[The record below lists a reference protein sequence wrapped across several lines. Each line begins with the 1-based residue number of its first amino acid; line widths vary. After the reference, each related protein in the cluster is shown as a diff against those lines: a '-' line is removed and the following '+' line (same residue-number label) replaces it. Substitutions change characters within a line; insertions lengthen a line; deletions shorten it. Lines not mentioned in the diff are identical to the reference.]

1 MKAYATHRNSSYTTI
16 FYLSIIYKT
25 ATCGTGILE
34 RRMRNS
40 HIFLRFSL
48 PYHHPKR
55 LYHDKGKPRMKTENE
70 HIDNLI
76 RHFVQGDITAE
87 GLCEL
92 NDFVRQSEENRQYA
106 RNLRELLFD
115 RAAAKAHEE
124 FDVEQALH
132 RFRAHVHTGVTAE
145 KRARRMPIR
154 LPVRVA
160 AVLLLI
166 MLPIIAYFLGVQKV
180 NRQFAMIETNAP
192 DGSQLSLVLPDGSKV
207 KLNSGSTIR
216 YSQGFGI
223 SDRRIYLQGEGFFS
237 VKHNERLPLCI
248 VTKDVVLHDLGTAF
262 KVSNYQADQQVEI
275 SLYEGELSVDNL
287 ISKQN
292 GLAVKPGQRIVVD
305 KATGR
310 LHKESVK
317 ETMDE
322 GASMNTLYFDN
333 QPLEMIAPVLSRNFG
348 VPIAVDK
355 EVRNRRFYLIFNKK
369 TTNIEQILQTM
380 TQTGHVKCR
389 WTGGHY
395 CLY

>member
-1 MKAYATHRNSSYTTI
+1 
-16 FYLSIIYKT
+16 
-25 ATCGTGILE
+25 
-34 RRMRNS
+34 
-40 HIFLRFSL
+40 
-48 PYHHPKR
+48 
-55 LYHDKGKPRMKTENE
+55 MKTENE

-76 RHFVQGDITAE
+76 RRFVQGDITADE
-87 GLCEL
+87 LCEL

-132 RFRAHVHTGVTAE
+132 RFRAHVHTGEIAE
-145 KRARRMPIR
+145 KQTWRMPIR
-154 LPVRVA
+154 LLVRVA

-166 MLPIIAYFLGVQKV
+166 MLPIIAYFLGMQKV
-180 NRQFAMIETNAP
+180 NRQFAMIETSAP

-223 SDRRIYLQGEGFFS
+223 SDRKIYLHGEGFFC
-237 VKHNERLPLCI
+237 VKHNERLPLSI

-262 KVSNYQADQQVEI
+262 KVSNYQVDQQVEI

-348 VPIAVDK
+348 VPIEVDK
-355 EVRNRRFYLIFNKK
+355 EVRNRRFYLIFNKR
-369 TTNIEQILQTM
+369 TSNIEQILQTM
-380 TQTGHVKCR
+380 TQTGHVKCSMANGR
-389 WTGGHY
+389 Y
-395 CLY
+395 RLY

>member
-1 MKAYATHRNSSYTTI
+1 MDMTKKITSQEIKGANII
-16 FYLSIIYKT
+16 FIPSL
-25 ATCGTGILE
+25 
-34 RRMRNS
+34 R
-40 HIFLRFSL
+40 IFLCFSL

-55 LYHDKGKPRMKTENE
+55 FYHYKGKPSMKTENE
-70 HIDNLI
+70 HINNLI
-76 RHFVQGDITAE
+76 RRFVQGDITAE

-92 NDFVRQSEENRQYA
+92 NNFVRQSEENRQYA

-115 RAAAKAHEE
+115 RSATKAHKE
-124 FDVEQALH
+124 FDVEQALQ
-132 RFRAHVHTGVTAE
+132 RFHAHVHTGNTGE
-145 KRARRMPIR
+145 KQAQR
-154 LPVRVA
+154 LPIKLLVRVA
-160 AVLLLI
+160 AVILII
-166 MLPIIAYFLGVQKV
+166 MLPIVAYFLGMQKV

-207 KLNSGSTIR
+207 RLNSGSTIR

-223 SDRRIYLQGEGFFS
+223 SDRKIYLQGEGFFS

-262 KVSNYQADQQVEI
+262 KVSNYQEDQHVMV
-275 SLYEGELSVDNL
+275 SLYEGELSIDNL
-287 ISKQN
+287 ILQQK
-292 GLAVKPGQRIVVD
+292 GLAVKPGERIVLN
-305 KATGR
+305 KTTGQ
-310 LHKESVK
+310 LHKESIK

-389 WTGGHY
+389 WTDGHY

>member
-1 MKAYATHRNSSYTTI
+1 
-16 FYLSIIYKT
+16 
-25 ATCGTGILE
+25 
-34 RRMRNS
+34 
-40 HIFLRFSL
+40 
-48 PYHHPKR
+48 
-55 LYHDKGKPRMKTENE
+55 MKTENE

-76 RHFVQGDITAE
+76 RRFVQGDITVE

-92 NDFVRQSEENRQYA
+92 SDFIRQSEENRQYA

-124 FDVEQALH
+124 FDVEQALQH
-132 RFRAHVHTGVTAE
+132 FHAHVRTGNTDE
-145 KRARRMPIR
+145 KQAQR
-154 LPVRVA
+154 LPIKLLVRVA
-160 AVLLLI
+160 AVILI
-166 MLPIIAYFLGVQKV
+166 AVLPIIAYFLGMQKV
-180 NRQFAMIETNAP
+180 NRQFAMIETSAP

-237 VKHNERLPLCI
+237 VKHNERLPLSI

-262 KVSNYQADQQVEI
+262 KVSNYQEDQHATI
-275 SLYEGELSVDNL
+275 SLYEGELSIDNL
-287 ISKQN
+287 ISQQK
-292 GLAVKPGQRIVVD
+292 GLAVKPGERIVVD
-305 KATGR
+305 KTTGQ

-348 VPIAVDK
+348 VPIEVDK
-355 EVRNRRFYLIFNKK
+355 EVRSRRFYLIFNKR
-369 TTNIEQILQTM
+369 TSNIEQILQTM

-389 WTGGHY
+389 WADGHY
-395 CLY
+395 RLY

>member
-1 MKAYATHRNSSYTTI
+1 
-16 FYLSIIYKT
+16 
-25 ATCGTGILE
+25 
-34 RRMRNS
+34 
-40 HIFLRFSL
+40 
-48 PYHHPKR
+48 
-55 LYHDKGKPRMKTENE
+55 MKTENE

-76 RHFVQGDITAE
+76 RHFVQGDITADE
-87 GLCEL
+87 LGEL
-92 NDFVRQSEENRQYA
+92 NDFVRQSEENRLYV

-124 FDVEQALH
+124 FDVEQALQ
-132 RFRAHVHTGVTAE
+132 RFHAHVHTDNTGE
-145 KRARRMPIR
+145 KQAQR
-154 LPVRVA
+154 LPIKLLVRVA
-160 AVLLLI
+160 AVFLI
-166 MLPIIAYFLGVQKV
+166 AVLPIIAYFLGMQKV

-207 KLNSGSTIR
+207 RLNSGSTIR

-223 SDRRIYLQGEGFFS
+223 SDRNIYLHGEGFFC
-237 VKHNERLPLCI
+237 VKHNERMPLSI

-262 KVSNYQADQQVEI
+262 KVSNYKEDQHVEI

-305 KATGR
+305 KATGH
-310 LHKESVK
+310 LHKESIK

-389 WTGGHY
+389 WADGHY

>member
-1 MKAYATHRNSSYTTI
+1 MV
-16 FYLSIIYKT
+16 YKP
-25 ATCGTGILE
+25 ASRGAGILE
-34 RRMRNS
+34 RKMPNS
-40 HIFLRFSL
+40 YIFLPHPL

-55 LYHDKGKPRMKTENE
+55 LYHYKGKPRMKTENE

-76 RHFVQGDITAE
+76 RHFVQGDITADE
-87 GLCEL
+87 LGEL
-92 NDFVRQSEENRQYA
+92 NDFIRQSEENRQYA

-115 RAAAKAHEE
+115 RAATKAHEE

-132 RFRAHVHTGVTAE
+132 RFRAHVHTGNTGE
-145 KRARRMPIR
+145 KQAQR
-154 LPVRVA
+154 LPIKLLVRVA
-160 AVLLLI
+160 AVILI
-166 MLPIIAYFLGVQKV
+166 AVLPIIAYFLGMQKV

-223 SDRRIYLQGEGFFS
+223 SDRKIYLHGEGFFC
-237 VKHNERLPLCI
+237 VKHNERLPLSI

-262 KVSNYQADQQVEI
+262 KVSNYQVDQQVEI
-275 SLYEGELSVDNL
+275 SLYEGELSIDNL
-287 ISKQN
+287 ISQQKS
-292 GLAVKPGQRIVVD
+292 LAVKPGERIVVN
-305 KATGR
+305 KTTGQ
-310 LHKESVK
+310 LHKESIK

-369 TTNIEQILQTM
+369 TTNIEQILQTI

-389 WTGGHY
+389 WADGHY

>member
-1 MKAYATHRNSSYTTI
+1 
-16 FYLSIIYKT
+16 
-25 ATCGTGILE
+25 
-34 RRMRNS
+34 
-40 HIFLRFSL
+40 
-48 PYHHPKR
+48 
-55 LYHDKGKPRMKTENE
+55 MKTENE

-76 RHFVQGDITAE
+76 RRFVQGDITADE
-87 GLCEL
+87 LGEL
-92 NDFVRQSEENRQYA
+92 NDFIRQSEENRQYA

-124 FDVEQALH
+124 FDVEQAMQ
-132 RFRAHVHTGVTAE
+132 RFHAHVHTGNTDE
-145 KRARRMPIR
+145 KQAQR
-154 LPVRVA
+154 LPIKLLVRVA
-160 AVLLLI
+160 AVFLI
-166 MLPIIAYFLGVQKV
+166 AVLPIIAYFLGMQKV
-180 NRQFAMIETNAP
+180 NRQFAMIETSAP
-192 DGSQLSLVLPDGSKV
+192 DGSQLSLVLPDGSNV

-223 SDRRIYLQGEGFFS
+223 SDRKIYLHGEGFFC
-237 VKHNERLPLCI
+237 VKHNERLPLSI

-275 SLYEGELSVDNL
+275 SLYEGELSIDNL
-287 ISKQN
+287 ISQQKS
-292 GLAVKPGQRIVVD
+292 LAVKPGERIVVD

-310 LHKESVK
+310 LHKESIK

-322 GASMNTLYFDN
+322 GASMSTLYFDN
-333 QPLEMIAPVLSRNFG
+333 QPLDMIAPVLSRNFG
-348 VPIAVDK
+348 VPIAVAK

-389 WTGGHY
+389 WADGHY

>member
-1 MKAYATHRNSSYTTI
+1 
-16 FYLSIIYKT
+16 
-25 ATCGTGILE
+25 
-34 RRMRNS
+34 
-40 HIFLRFSL
+40 
-48 PYHHPKR
+48 
-55 LYHDKGKPRMKTENE
+55 MKTENE

-76 RHFVQGDITAE
+76 RRFVQGDITADE
-87 GLCEL
+87 LGEL
-92 NDFVRQSEENRQYA
+92 NDFIRQSEENRQYA

-124 FDVEQALH
+124 FDVEQALQ
-132 RFRAHVHTGVTAE
+132 RFHAHVHEDGTAE
-145 KRARRMPIR
+145 KQARRMPIR
-154 LPVRVA
+154 LLVRVA

-166 MLPIIAYFLGVQKV
+166 MLPIIAYFLGMQKV
-180 NRQFAMIETNAP
+180 NGQFAMIETSAP

-223 SDRRIYLQGEGFFS
+223 SDRKIYLHGEGFFC
-237 VKHNERLPLCI
+237 VKHNERLPLSI

-262 KVSNYQADQQVEI
+262 KVSNYQVDQQVEI

-380 TQTGHVKCR
+380 TQTGHVKCSMANGR
-389 WTGGHY
+389 Y
-395 CLY
+395 RLY

>member
-1 MKAYATHRNSSYTTI
+1 MKFTCKNRPNGHDKKKITSQEIKGANII
-16 FYLSIIYKT
+16 FIPSL
-25 ATCGTGILE
+25 
-34 RRMRNS
+34 R
-40 HIFLRFSL
+40 IFLCFSL
-48 PYHHPKR
+48 PYRHPKR
-55 LYHDKGKPRMKTENE
+55 LYHDKGEPSMKTENE

-124 FDVEQALH
+124 FDVEQALQ
-132 RFRAHVHTGVTAE
+132 RFHAHVHTGNTGE
-145 KRARRMPIR
+145 KQAQR
-154 LPVRVA
+154 LPIKLLVRVA
-160 AVLLLI
+160 AVILI
-166 MLPIIAYFLGVQKV
+166 AVLPIIAYFLGMQKV
-180 NRQFAMIETNAP
+180 NRQFAMIETSAP

-237 VKHNERLPLCI
+237 VKHNERLPLSI

-262 KVSNYQADQQVEI
+262 KVSNYQEDQHATI
-275 SLYEGELSVDNL
+275 SLYEGELSIDNL
-287 ISKQN
+287 ISQQK
-292 GLAVKPGQRIVVD
+292 GLAVKPGERIVVD
-305 KATGR
+305 KTTGQ

-348 VPIAVDK
+348 VPIEVDK
-355 EVRNRRFYLIFNKK
+355 EVRSRRFYLIFNKR
-369 TTNIEQILQTM
+369 TSNIEQILQTM

-389 WTGGHY
+389 WADGHY
-395 CLY
+395 RLY

>member
-1 MKAYATHRNSSYTTI
+1 MDMTKKITSQEIKGANII
-16 FYLSIIYKT
+16 FIPSL
-25 ATCGTGILE
+25 
-34 RRMRNS
+34 R
-40 HIFLRFSL
+40 IFLCFSL
-48 PYHHPKR
+48 PYRHPKR
-55 LYHDKGKPRMKTENE
+55 FYHYKGKPSMKTENE

-87 GLCEL
+87 GLRQL
-92 NDFVRQSEENRQYA
+92 YDFVRKSEENRLYV

-124 FDVEQALH
+124 FDVEQALQ
-132 RFRAHVHTGVTAE
+132 RFHAHVHTGNTGE
-145 KRARRMPIR
+145 EQARRMPIR
-154 LPVRVA
+154 LLVRVA
-160 AVLLLI
+160 AVILI
-166 MLPIIAYFLGVQKV
+166 AVLPIIAYFLGMQRV

-192 DGSQLSLVLPDGSKV
+192 DGSQLSLVLPDGSQV
-207 KLNSGSTIR
+207 RLNSGSTIR

-223 SDRRIYLQGEGFFS
+223 SDRKLYLQGEGFFS

-262 KVSNYQADQQVEI
+262 KVSNYQEDQHATI
-275 SLYEGELSVDNL
+275 SLYEGELSIDNL
-287 ISKQN
+287 ISQQK
-292 GLAVKPGQRIVVD
+292 GLAVKPGERIVVN
-305 KATGR
+305 KTTGQ
-310 LHKESVK
+310 LHKESIK

-389 WTGGHY
+389 WADGHY

>member
-1 MKAYATHRNSSYTTI
+1 
-16 FYLSIIYKT
+16 
-25 ATCGTGILE
+25 
-34 RRMRNS
+34 
-40 HIFLRFSL
+40 
-48 PYHHPKR
+48 
-55 LYHDKGKPRMKTENE
+55 MKTENE

-87 GLCEL
+87 GLGEL

-132 RFRAHVHTGVTAE
+132 RFRAHVHTGEAAE

-154 LPVRVA
+154 LLVRVA

-166 MLPIIAYFLGVQKV
+166 MLPIIAYFLGMQKV
-180 NRQFAMIETNAP
+180 NGQFAMIETSVP
-192 DGSQLSLVLPDGSKV
+192 DGSQLSLVLPDGSRV
-207 KLNSGSTIR
+207 RLNSGSTIR

-223 SDRRIYLQGEGFFS
+223 SDRRLYLQGEGFFS

-262 KVSNYQADQQVEI
+262 KVSNYQEDQHATI
-275 SLYEGELSVDNL
+275 SLYEGELSIDNL
-287 ISKQN
+287 ISQQK
-292 GLAVKPGQRIVVD
+292 GLAVKPGERIVVN
-305 KATGR
+305 KTTGQ
-310 LHKESVK
+310 LHKESIK

-348 VPIAVDK
+348 VPIEVDK
-355 EVRNRRFYLIFNKK
+355 EVRSKRFYLIFNKR
-369 TTNIEQILQTM
+369 TSNIEQILQTM

-389 WTGGHY
+389 WADGHY

>member
-25 ATCGTGILE
+25 ATCRTGILE
-34 RRMRNS
+34 RRMPNS

-55 LYHDKGKPRMKTENE
+55 LYHDKGEPRMKTENE

-132 RFRAHVHTGVTAE
+132 RFRAHVHMGETAE
-145 KRARRMPIR
+145 KQTRRMPIR
-154 LPVRVA
+154 LLVRVA

-166 MLPIIAYFLGVQKV
+166 MLPIIAYLLGMQKV
-180 NRQFAMIETNAP
+180 NGQFAMIETSAP
-192 DGSQLSLVLPDGSKV
+192 DGSQLSLVLPDGSRV
-207 KLNSGSTIR
+207 RLNSGSTIR

-237 VKHNERLPLCI
+237 VKHNERLPLSI

-262 KVSNYQADQQVEI
+262 KVSNYQEDQHATI
-275 SLYEGELSVDNL
+275 SLYEGELSIDNL
-287 ISKQN
+287 ISQQK
-292 GLAVKPGQRIVVD
+292 GLAVKPGERIVVN
-305 KATGR
+305 KTTGQ
-310 LHKESVK
+310 LHKESIK

-348 VPIAVDK
+348 VPIEVDK
-355 EVRNRRFYLIFNKK
+355 EVRSRRFYLIFNKR
-369 TTNIEQILQTM
+369 TSNIEQILQTM

-389 WTGGHY
+389 WADGRY
-395 CLY
+395 RLY

>member
-1 MKAYATHRNSSYTTI
+1 
-16 FYLSIIYKT
+16 
-25 ATCGTGILE
+25 
-34 RRMRNS
+34 
-40 HIFLRFSL
+40 
-48 PYHHPKR
+48 
-55 LYHDKGKPRMKTENE
+55 MKTENE

-92 NDFVRQSEENRQYA
+92 NDFVRQSEENRLYV

-124 FDVEQALH
+124 FDVEQALQ
-132 RFRAHVHTGVTAE
+132 RFHAHVRTGNTDE
-145 KRARRMPIR
+145 KQAQR
-154 LPVRVA
+154 LPIKLLVRVA
-160 AVLLLI
+160 AVILI
-166 MLPIIAYFLGVQKV
+166 AVLPIIAYFLGMQKV
-180 NRQFAMIETNAP
+180 NRQFAMIETSAP

-223 SDRRIYLQGEGFFS
+223 SDRRI
-237 VKHNERLPLCI
+237 

-262 KVSNYQADQQVEI
+262 KVSNYQEDQHATI
-275 SLYEGELSVDNL
+275 SLYEGELSIDNL
-287 ISKQN
+287 ISQQK
-292 GLAVKPGQRIVVD
+292 GLAVKPGERIVVD
-305 KATGR
+305 KTTGQ

-348 VPIAVDK
+348 VPIEVDK
-355 EVRNRRFYLIFNKK
+355 EVRSRRFYLIFNKR
-369 TTNIEQILQTM
+369 TSNIEQILQTM

-389 WTGGHY
+389 WADGHY
-395 CLY
+395 RLY

>member
-1 MKAYATHRNSSYTTI
+1 MDMTKKITSQEIKGANII
-16 FYLSIIYKT
+16 FIPSL
-25 ATCGTGILE
+25 
-34 RRMRNS
+34 R
-40 HIFLRFSL
+40 IFLCFSL
-48 PYHHPKR
+48 PYRHPKR
-55 LYHDKGKPRMKTENE
+55 FYHYKGKPCMKTENE
-70 HIDNLI
+70 HINNLI
-76 RHFVQGDITAE
+76 RRFVQGDIKADE
-87 GLCEL
+87 LGEL

-124 FDVEQALH
+124 FDVEQALQ
-132 RFRAHVHTGVTAE
+132 RFHAHVHTGNTDE
-145 KRARRMPIR
+145 KQARRKSIR
-154 LPVRVA
+154 LLVRVA

-166 MLPIIAYFLGVQKV
+166 MLPIIAYFLGMQKV
-180 NRQFAMIETNAP
+180 NGQFAMIETSAP
-192 DGSQLSLVLPDGSKV
+192 DGSQLSLVLPDGSRAR
-207 KLNSGSTIR
+207 LNSGSTIR

-223 SDRRIYLQGEGFFS
+223 SDRKIYLQGEGFFS

-262 KVSNYQADQQVEI
+262 KVSNYQEDQHVEI

-305 KATGR
+305 KATGH
-310 LHKESVK
+310 LHKESIK

-348 VPIAVDK
+348 VPIEVDK
-355 EVRNRRFYLIFNKK
+355 EVRSKRFYLIFNKR
-369 TTNIEQILQTM
+369 TSNIEQILQTM

-389 WTGGHY
+389 WADGHY

>member
-1 MKAYATHRNSSYTTI
+1 M
-16 FYLSIIYKT
+16 L
-25 ATCGTGILE
+25 
-34 RRMRNS
+34 
-40 HIFLRFSL
+40 FSL
-48 PYHHPKR
+48 PYRYPKR
-55 LYHDKGKPRMKTENE
+55 LYHYKGKPRMKTENE

-87 GLCEL
+87 GLGEL
-92 NDFVRQSEENRQYA
+92 NDFIRQSEENRLYV

-115 RAAAKAHEE
+115 RAATKAHEE

-132 RFRAHVHTGVTAE
+132 RFRAHVHTGETAE
-145 KRARRMPIR
+145 KQTWRMPIR
-154 LPVRVA
+154 LLVRVA

-166 MLPIIAYFLGVQKV
+166 MLPIIAYFLGMQKV
-180 NRQFAMIETNAP
+180 NGQFAMIETNAP

-223 SDRRIYLQGEGFFS
+223 SDRRIYLQGEGFFC
-237 VKHNERLPLCI
+237 VKHNERLPLSI

-262 KVSNYQADQQVEI
+262 KVSNYQEDQHVMV
-275 SLYEGELSVDNL
+275 SLYEGELSIDNL
-287 ISKQN
+287 ISQQK
-292 GLAVKPGQRIVVD
+292 GLAVKPGERIVLN
-305 KATGR
+305 KTTGQ

-333 QPLEMIAPVLSRNFG
+333 QPLEMIAPILSRNFG

-355 EVRNRRFYLIFNKK
+355 EVRNRRFYLIFNKR
-369 TTNIEQILQTM
+369 TSNIEQILQTM

-389 WTGGHY
+389 WADGHY
-395 CLY
+395 RLY

>member
-1 MKAYATHRNSSYTTI
+1 
-16 FYLSIIYKT
+16 
-25 ATCGTGILE
+25 
-34 RRMRNS
+34 
-40 HIFLRFSL
+40 
-48 PYHHPKR
+48 
-55 LYHDKGKPRMKTENE
+55 MKTENE

-76 RHFVQGDITAE
+76 RRFVQGDITADE
-87 GLCEL
+87 LGEL
-92 NDFVRQSEENRQYA
+92 NDFIRQSEENRLYV

-124 FDVEQALH
+124 FDVEQALQ
-132 RFRAHVHTGVTAE
+132 RFHAHVHTGNTGE
-145 KRARRMPIR
+145 KQAQR
-154 LPVRVA
+154 LPIKLQVRVA

-166 MLPIIAYFLGVQKV
+166 MLPIIAYFLGMQKV

-223 SDRRIYLQGEGFFS
+223 SDRKIYLHGEGFFC
-237 VKHNERLPLCI
+237 VKHNERLPLSI

-262 KVSNYQADQQVEI
+262 KVSNYQEDQHVMV
-275 SLYEGELSVDNL
+275 SLYEGELSIDNL
-287 ISKQN
+287 ISQQK
-292 GLAVKPGQRIVVD
+292 GLAVKPGERIVVN
-305 KATGR
+305 KATGQ

-333 QPLEMIAPVLSRNFG
+333 QPLEMIAPILSRNFG
-348 VPIAVDK
+348 VPIAVAK

-389 WTGGHY
+389 WADGHY

>member
-1 MKAYATHRNSSYTTI
+1 
-16 FYLSIIYKT
+16 
-25 ATCGTGILE
+25 
-34 RRMRNS
+34 
-40 HIFLRFSL
+40 
-48 PYHHPKR
+48 
-55 LYHDKGKPRMKTENE
+55 MKTENE

-124 FDVEQALH
+124 FDVEQALQ
-132 RFRAHVHTGVTAE
+132 RFHAHVHTGNTGE
-145 KRARRMPIR
+145 KQAQR
-154 LPVRVA
+154 LPIKLLVRVA
-160 AVLLLI
+160 AVILI
-166 MLPIIAYFLGVQKV
+166 AVLPIIAYFLGMQKV
-180 NRQFAMIETNAP
+180 NRQFAMIETSAP

-223 SDRRIYLQGEGFFS
+223 SDRKIYLQGEGFFS

-262 KVSNYQADQQVEI
+262 KVSNYQEDQHATI
-275 SLYEGELSVDNL
+275 SLYEGELSIDNL
-287 ISKQN
+287 ISQQK
-292 GLAVKPGQRIVVD
+292 GLAVKPGERIVVN
-305 KATGR
+305 KTTGQ
-310 LHKESVK
+310 LHKESIK

-348 VPIAVDK
+348 VPIAVTK
-355 EVRNRRFYLIFNKK
+355 EVRNRRFYLIFNKR
-369 TTNIEQILQTM
+369 TSNIEQILQTM
-380 TQTGHVKCR
+380 IQTGHVKCR
-389 WTGGHY
+389 WADGHY

>member
-1 MKAYATHRNSSYTTI
+1 MDMTKKITSQEIKGANII
-16 FYLSIIYKT
+16 FIPSL
-25 ATCGTGILE
+25 
-34 RRMRNS
+34 R
-40 HIFLRFSL
+40 IFLRFSL
-48 PYHHPKR
+48 PYRHPKR
-55 LYHDKGKPRMKTENE
+55 LYHYKGEPSMKTENE

-76 RHFVQGDITAE
+76 RRFVQGDITADE
-87 GLCEL
+87 LGEL
-92 NDFVRQSEENRQYA
+92 NDFVRKSEENRLYV

-124 FDVEQALH
+124 FDVEQALQ
-132 RFRAHVHTGVTAE
+132 RFHAHVRTGNTGE
-145 KRARRMPIR
+145 KQAQR
-154 LPVRVA
+154 LPIKLLVRVA
-160 AVLLLI
+160 AVILI
-166 MLPIIAYFLGVQKV
+166 AVLPIIAYFLGMQKV
-180 NRQFAMIETNAP
+180 NRQFAVIETNAP

-223 SDRRIYLQGEGFFS
+223 SDRKIYLHGEGFFC
-237 VKHNERLPLCI
+237 VKHNERLPLSI

-262 KVSNYQADQQVEI
+262 KVSNYQEDQHVEI

-292 GLAVKPGQRIVVD
+292 GLAVKPGERIVLN
-305 KATGR
+305 KTTGQ
-310 LHKESVK
+310 LHKESIK

-355 EVRNRRFYLIFNKK
+355 EVRSRRFYLIFNKR
-369 TTNIEQILQTM
+369 TNNIEQILQTM
-380 TQTGHVKCR
+380 AQTGHVKCR
-389 WTGGHY
+389 WADGHY